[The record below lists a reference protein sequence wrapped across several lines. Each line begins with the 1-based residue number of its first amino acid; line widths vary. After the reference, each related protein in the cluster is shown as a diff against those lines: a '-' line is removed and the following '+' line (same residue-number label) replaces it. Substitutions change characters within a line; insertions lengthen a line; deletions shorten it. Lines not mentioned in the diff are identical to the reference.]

1 VKLAARGAES
11 LAHPDVMSHKPRI
24 ALVGHTVSE
33 QLFGAER
40 SLLSVVAA
48 IDRSSYEIFA
58 VFPRHN
64 EGYMNA
70 VRRYADDVE
79 VFPYQW
85 LSQPPDGD
93 VATISRFIDLFRS
106 WRIDLVHVNTIT
118 LVAPLLAARQLT
130 IPSIVH
136 ARELID
142 QDDDLAGLLGH
153 APADIIARILA
164 AGEFII
170 ANSDTTHRL
179 YRKARRSFRL
189 YNCIDIDAFEMAN
202 DVAAGPLKVGIIS
215 NNHPKKGLDD
225 FIKLALLA
233 AARGAALAFVVIGPH
248 TDYTEELELRLK
260 REGSSANV
268 RFLGYLSD
276 PVEAMRQVNVVV
288 SLSAV
293 AESFGRTLAEAMAA
307 RRPVIAYDRG
317 AAPEIV
323 QHEVNGFIIP
333 PSDIARALTHLETLA
348 DNRALLAS
356 MGEAGRARAE
366 ELFAPAAFAKSLNAI
381 YGHILETWQRTG
393 R

>member
-1 VKLAARGAES
+1 
-11 LAHPDVMSHKPRI
+11 MSHKPRI

-40 SLLSVVAA
+40 SLLSVFAA
-48 IDRSSYEIFA
+48 IDRSSYEICA

-64 EGYMNA
+64 ESYMNA
-70 VRRYADDVE
+70 VRRYAEHVE

-142 QDDDLAGLLGH
+142 QDNHLAGLLGH

-170 ANSDTTHRL
+170 ANSDTTDRL
-179 YRKARRSFRL
+179 YRKAGRSFRL
-189 YNCIDIDAFEMAN
+189 YNCVDIDAFDMAN
-202 DVAAGPLKVGIIS
+202 DVADGPLKVGLIS
-215 NNHPKKGLDD
+215 NNHPKKGLED

-233 AARGAALAFVVIGPH
+233 AERRAALAFVVIGPH
-248 TDYTEELELRLK
+248 TDHTEELALLLK

-268 RFLGYLSD
+268 QFLGYLSD

-288 SLSAV
+288 SLSVV

-323 QHEVNGFIIP
+323 QHEVNGFIVP
-333 PSDIARALTHLETLA
+333 PSDITRALTYLETLA
-348 DNRALLAS
+348 ANRALLAS

-366 ELFAPAAFAKSLNAI
+366 KLFAPAAFAKSLNAI
-381 YGHILETWQRTG
+381 YAQILETWQRTG